1 MHRSAAQRCV
11 GEGRADEPTNASQIS
26 METDNLVRGLTN
38 NELFSPVLSGRVLLW
53 SGGSCRLVCVYG
65 CRMVALEL
73 SGCSSLPPN
82 L

>member
-1 MHRSAAQRCV
+1 MSPRMVLRFLWRQII
-11 GEGRADEPTNASQIS
+11 GEKARFS
-26 METDNLVRGLTN
+26 VRGLTN
-38 NELFSPVLSGRVLLW
+38 NELFSPVLSGRAHFCGVEW

>member
-1 MHRSAAQRCV
+1 MSPRMLLRFLW
-11 GEGRADEPTNASQIS
+11 RQIIEEKARFS
-26 METDNLVRGLTN
+26 ERLN
-38 NELFSPVLSGRVLLW
+38 NEQFSPVLSRRVLLLC
-53 SGGSCRLVCVYG
+53 GGSCRLVCVYG